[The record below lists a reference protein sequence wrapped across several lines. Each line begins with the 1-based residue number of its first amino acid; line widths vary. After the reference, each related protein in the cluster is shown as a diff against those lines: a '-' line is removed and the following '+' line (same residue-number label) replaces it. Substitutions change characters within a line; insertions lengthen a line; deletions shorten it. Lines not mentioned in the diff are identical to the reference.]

1 VGRPSARIAAATAI
15 LIGFG
20 VSACGSPG
28 PSTGSVSFDPAVV
41 LVVENRTES
50 RVAFSPD
57 LIVEACAEQTFTQ
70 AELDAAKAAEQTRF
84 TNGQNNDVPA
94 DAVDFRNYE
103 IARPTGATFAALL
116 VIATGGNSL
125 SFQPFD
131 RATLP
136 ACQGK
141 AKP

>member
-1 VGRPSARIAAATAI
+1 MAATTAI

-20 VSACGSPG
+20 VSACGSPA

-41 LVVENRTES
+41 LVVENRTDS
-50 RVAFSPD
+50 RIAFSLD
-57 LIVEACAEQTFTQ
+57 LIVQACAEQTFTQ
-70 AELDAAKAAEQTRF
+70 AELEAAKTAEQTRF
-84 TNGQNNDVPA
+84 ANGQNNDVPA
-94 DAVDFRNYE
+94 DAVDFSHWE
-103 IARPTGATFAALL
+103 IARPTGAAFPAVL
-116 VIATGGNSL
+116 VIAAGGNSL

-136 ACQGK
+136 GCQGG